1 MKLLIPPPIQTL
13 FSAILMWVISQ
24 YLNQANFNLNG
35 MNGFALVCLISG
47 GIIIVLGIN
56 KFRQTK
62 TTINPHKP
70 NEASS
75 LVVGGIYR
83 YTRNPMYFGLLIILF
98 SIALYLK
105 NLISFLVIPLYML
118 FITKYQII
126 PEEEALENI
135 FGEEYKSYKNK
146 VRRWI

>member
-1 MKLLIPPPIQTL
+1 
-13 FSAILMWVISQ
+13 
-24 YLNQANFNLNG
+24 

-70 NEASS
+70 NEATS
-75 LVVGGIYR
+75 LVDEGIYR

-105 NLISFLVIPLYML
+105 NLGSFLVLPLYML
-118 FITKYQII
+118 FITKYQIL

-135 FGEEYKSYKNK
+135 FGEIYKNYKKK